1 MTAKKRNQS
10 GESEKNEGGRPPLYA
25 DPLLMEAKIDQYFE
39 QIADDVPTIAG
50 LCYFLGF
57 DDRGA
62 LAEYERRKG
71 FSRTVKKARL
81 KIEEDRSKRLI
92 SGPNTAGVIFDLT
105 NNHGWKNPQ
114 HMKHSQDEDGEPQK
128 VEHTVKAGDALAGL
142 LEEFA
147 RLKAGS
153 AKPG

>member
-1 MTAKKRNQS
+1 MT
-10 GESEKNEGGRPPLYA
+10 GRPPLYD

-39 QIADDVPTIAG
+39 QIAASEKPPTIAG
-50 LCYFLGF
+50 LCLFLGF

-62 LAEYERRKG
+62 LAEYEKREA

-81 KIEEDRSKRLI
+81 QIESDRSERLI
-92 SGPNTAGVIFDLT
+92 KAGTPTAGIIFDLV
-105 NNHGWKNPQ
+105 NNHRWKNPQ

-128 VEHTVKAGDALAGL
+128 VEIEMKATDALRAFL
-142 LEEFA
+142 A
-147 RLKAGS
+147 N